1 MGYPTKYFR
10 QYDYVS
16 YQNANP
22 NRPLPATSVHSD
34 LNQVALSTAEIVD
47 FLKKSIRADG
57 ALANESVG
65 FDQLTFSVK
74 AAIGDITSVDTVL
87 AAAEQ
92 ASADAATA
100 TAQAGIATTQAAD
113 AATSATNA
121 ASSATAASTASAS
134 AAASAT
140 SAAANATV
148 VMGDQYAF
156 SATTTMADPG
166 AGLLRL
172 NNATLASVTAIAVSA
187 LTNATGNP
195 NIRSYLS
202 TWGSGSSVNRGTIE
216 IRKIGT
222 PSTFA
227 IFRVTAAV
235 TDNTTWEQI
244 TVAYVTGNGTFSA
257 ADLLSVQFSRA
268 GDAGGVTSLAGN
280 TGVFTLSHG
289 LVASTND
296 IQFDVGLSRG
306 YLAGLTLST
315 ASSSATFGVA
325 AGVAVDSTQADF
337 MKLASAYTKTTSAW
351 AVGTGNGALDTGAIA
366 ASTWYHVY
374 LIKRTDTGV
383 VDVLVSLSASAPTL
397 PENYTLFRRIG
408 SMVTD
413 GSSQWGKFVQVG
425 DEFLWDTPSSNV
437 NVSNL
442 GTTATLYGLSV
453 PTGVKVEALIRV
465 LFNHAS
471 ASVGGLI
478 NSPDEA
484 AAAINTPAG
493 NMNMVVPAS
502 NVAHASQMRIR
513 TNTNGQIRAVSGSS
527 SSTLIVA
534 TYGWVDRRGRD
545 I

>member
-1 MGYPTKYFR
+1 MGYPTKYSR

-22 NRPLPATSVHSD
+22 SRPLPAGQVHAD
-34 LNQVALSTAEIVD
+34 LNQIARSTAETID
-47 FLKKSIRADG
+47 FLKKSIRSDG
-57 ALANESVG
+57 AIMNGAVG
-65 FDQLTFSVK
+65 RDQLAT
-74 AAIGDITSVDTVL
+74 DVL
-87 AAAEQ
+87 AGTGDTAALNE
-92 ASADAATA
+92 
-100 TAQAGIATTQAAD
+100 
-113 AATSATNA
+113 ATSA
-121 ASSATAASTASAS
+121 

-140 SAAANATV
+140 TAAAAQT
-148 VMGDQYAF
+148 
-156 SATTTMADPG
+156 SATASATSASSSASIASTAATNAAAYASALSGNQFSFDGSAVTMADPG
-166 AGLLRL
+166 VGNVRF
-172 NNATLASVTAIAVSA
+172 NNATVASVTAIAMSA

-202 TWGSGSSVNRGTIE
+202 TWGSGSSANRGTLE

-222 PSTFA
+222 PATFA
-227 IFRVTAAV
+227 IFKITAAV

-244 TVAYVTGNGTFSA
+244 TVSYVTGNGSFSA
-257 ADLLSVQFSRA
+257 ADALSVQFARA
-268 GDAGGVTSLAGN
+268 GDAGGVTSVAGN
-280 TGVFTLSHG
+280 TGAFSLSHG

-296 IQFDVGLSRG
+296 IQFDVSLLRG

-315 ASSSATFGVA
+315 AGSSATFGVA

-337 MKLASAYTKTTSAW
+337 MKLASAISKTTSPW
-351 AVGTGNGALDTGAIA
+351 AVGTGNGALDTGTIA

-374 LIKRTDTGV
+374 LIKRPDTGV
-383 VDVLVSLSASAPTL
+383 VDVLISTSATSPTL
-397 PENYTLFRRIG
+397 PTNYTLFRRIG
-408 SMVTD
+408 SMATN
-413 GSSQWGKFVQVG
+413 GSSQWEKFVQVG

-442 GTTATLYGLSV
+442 GTTPTLYGLSV
-453 PTGVKVEALIRV
+453 PTGVKVEALFRV

-484 AAAINTPAG
+484 SASINAPAG
-493 NMNMVVPAS
+493 NMNMVVPVS

-513 TNTNGQIRAVSGSS
+513 TNTNGQIRAVAGSA
-527 SSTLIVA
+527 SSTLVVA